1 MQAISENPQNDQNED
16 AISWRWT
23 DNGEYTTKSAYRIQ
37 FLGDSNK
44 LNISPLWKARAEP
57 KCRFFAWT
65 LMLGKILTADNL
77 QKKGWQNDPI
87 CKLCNNEH

>member
-44 LNISPLWKARAEP
+44 LNISPLWKARAES